1 VFEGRMGEAPSMDVV
16 AFRDRLEEATY
27 SAREKRGT
35 AGSAPAPR
43 AAAPQPQAAPV
54 VTEQANAGATTAPLQ
69 AVPAQ
74 PAPQQ
79 GFQPVGEGEVRTESL
94 DGN

>member
-1 VFEGRMGEAPSMDVV
+1 V
-16 AFRDRLEEATY
+16 
-27 SAREKRGT
+27 
-35 AGSAPAPR
+35 
-43 AAAPQPQAAPV
+43 AAPV
-54 VTEQANAGATTAPLQ
+54 AEQANTGATTAPLQ

-74 PAPQQ
+74 PEAHQ